1 MSMKVENFATPNPV
15 VLKEKENLTRAAAIF
30 LKHGIDGAPV
40 INENGNIVG
49 ILTKTHLYRAIVN
62 GISFDTGVK
71 FLMKRDVK
79 TIHIDRP
86 VEEAWQMAWKYNV
99 GRLPVINDEG
109 KVVAMITRIDLVQ
122 AFEMLYQNLEAIINS
137 SYDGIVVVDEH
148 GDPVRYNEAL
158 KKLVTNLNDQKYDSD
173 AIDDLMFNQLI
184 GKSGLKSAIK
194 DISRQ
199 AMNKNEP
206 VSVVKRF
213 SSFKEIILTAN
224 PIFSKKI
231 ARVSRVMVNCRDIT
245 DLTNLKKQLETSRE
259 LTQVYQLELEKL
271 RSQWL
276 GHTVICNSEPMRK
289 VVDLTIRVA
298 NVDSTVLIL
307 GDSGVGKE
315 VVARLIHRAGNRS
328 KLPFIRINCGAIP
341 ENLLES
347 ELFGY
352 EGGAFT
358 GARREGKPGLLEL
371 AHKGTL
377 FLDEI
382 AELPLP
388 LQVKLLTAIQ
398 ERVVTR
404 LGGTKPIQVDLRIL
418 AATNR
423 NLYSMVE
430 QGRFRADL
438 YYRLNVIPIVI
449 PPLRKRREDI
459 PFLISHFLQIFN
471 EKHRQTKSIDA
482 DTMDILCNYPW
493 PGNVRELENLV
504 ERLVVIT
511 PGELIGARDLPIN
524 VLNQRAGISAQG
536 HLSLSEKEIIEELYH
551 RLQSTRK
558 VAAALGVN
566 QSTVVR
572 KLKKY
577 KITRNS

>member
-1 MSMKVENFATPNPV
+1 MKVENFATPNPV
-15 VLKEKENLTRAAAIF
+15 ALSEKESLAKAAAIF

-62 GISFDTGVK
+62 DIPFDTKVEL
-71 FLMKRDVK
+71 LMKRDVR

-86 VEEAWQMAWKYNV
+86 VEEAWQMAWEYNV
-99 GRLPVINDEG
+99 GRLPVVNDEG
-109 KVVAMITRIDLVQ
+109 KLVAMITRIDLVQ
-122 AFEMLYQNLEAIINS
+122 AFEMLYQDLEAIINS

-148 GDPVRYNEAL
+148 GDPVKCNEAL
-158 KKLVTNLNDQKYDSD
+158 KKLVMNLRDQKRDNDSVSD
-173 AIDDLMFNQLI
+173 SFIEQLI
-184 GKSGLKSAIK
+184 SKSGLKTAIK
-194 DISRQ
+194 DISKQ
-199 AMNKNEP
+199 AMDIKEP
-206 VSVVKRF
+206 VSYVKRIG
-213 SSFKEIILTAN
+213 SLREIILTAN

-231 ARVSRVMVNCRDIT
+231 SRVSRVMVNCRDIT

-259 LTQVYQLELEKL
+259 LTEVYQLELEKL

-276 GHTVICNSEPMRK
+276 GHTIVCNSKSMQK
-289 VVDLTIRVA
+289 VVDLSIRVA
-298 NVDSTVLIL
+298 KVDSTVLIL

-358 GARREGKPGLLEL
+358 GARREGKPGLLEV

-388 LQVKLLTAIQ
+388 LQVKLLTVIQ

-404 LGGTKPIQVDLRIL
+404 LGSTKPIQVDLRIL

-449 PPLRKRREDI
+449 PPLRERKEDI

-471 EKHRQTKSIDA
+471 EKHHQAKSIDA
-482 DTMDILCNYPW
+482 GAMDILYNYPW

-511 PGELIGARDLPIN
+511 PGDLIGARDLPIN
-524 VLNQRAGISAQG
+524 MLNRSAGIGVNG
-536 HLSLSEKEIIEELYH
+536 HFSYTEKEIIEELYH
-551 RLQSTRK
+551 RLRSTRK
-558 VAAALGVN
+558 VAEALGVN

-577 KITRNS
+577 KITK